1 MAKAFK
7 RTNRLTL
14 NLDEGGRLIAVDL
27 LKILKSKYNYR
38 KLSTITGFPVST
50 LTRYLTGKTIPKR
63 SRAEKLLKNLLADIN
78 ISSLIAQNIDGGE
91 EDYPNLS
98 RVMLDPNIIK
108 VLGAHI
114 LNEFMG
120 MKVTSFLSLDLLS
133 IPLASYLSTTT
144 SRPLHI
150 IANEP
155 IAFNGESIPIIF
167 TEHGGMHAKS
177 YWLVL
182 RGNRRR
188 ESILAIASHSPTP
201 PFFNSLMDTLTRLK
215 HELVGI
221 FMVSAREAHLK
232 KMNLPP
238 TLKRSYILLC

>member
-1 MAKAFK
+1 M
-7 RTNRLTL
+7 
-14 NLDEGGRLIAVDL
+14 DL

-63 SRAEKLLKNLLADIN
+63 SRTEKLLKNLLANIN
-78 ISSLIAQNIDGGE
+78 ISSLIAQNIGSSK
-91 EDYPNLS
+91 DYSDLS

-108 VLGAHI
+108 ILGAHI

-133 IPLASYLSTTT
+133 IPLASYLSTMT

-155 IAFNGESIPIIF
+155 IAFNGEAVPIVY
-167 TEHGGMHAKS
+167 TDHGGMHAKS

-182 RGNRRR
+182 RRNRKR

-201 PFFNSLMDTLTRLK
+201 SFFNSLMDILTRLR
-215 HELVGI
+215 HELIGL
-221 FMVSAREAHLK
+221 FMVSAREEYLK
-232 KMNLPP
+232 KMNIPP

>member
-1 MAKAFK
+1 MVKVFK

-14 NLDEGGRLIAVDL
+14 NLEEEGRLIAVDL
-27 LKILKSKYNYR
+27 LKILKTKYNYR

-63 SRAEKLLKNLLADIN
+63 SRTEKLLKNLLANIN
-78 ISSLIAQNIDGGE
+78 ISSLIAQNIGGGK
-91 EDYPNLS
+91 DYSDLS

-108 VLGAHI
+108 VLGAHV

-133 IPLASYLSTTT
+133 IPLASYLSTMT

-155 IAFNGESIPIIF
+155 IAFNGESVPIIF
-167 TEHGGMHAKS
+167 TDLGGMHAKS

-182 RGNRRR
+182 RRNRRK
-188 ESILAIASHSPTP
+188 ESILAVASHSPTP
-201 PFFNSLMDTLTRLK
+201 SFFNSLMDILTRLR
-215 HELVGI
+215 HELAGI
-221 FMVSAREAHLK
+221 FMVSAREDYLK

>member
-108 VLGAHI
+108 VLGAHV

-133 IPLASYLSTTT
+133 IPLASYLSTAT

>member
-1 MAKAFK
+1 MAKVFK
-7 RTNRLTL
+7 RTNRLIL
-14 NLDEGGRLIAVDL
+14 NLEEEGRLIAVDL
-27 LKILKSKYNYR
+27 LKILKTKYNYR

-63 SRAEKLLKNLLADIN
+63 SRTEKLLKNLLANIN
-78 ISSLIAQNIDGGE
+78 ISSLIAQNIGGGK
-91 EDYPNLS
+91 DYSDLS

-108 VLGAHI
+108 VLGAHV

-133 IPLASYLSTTT
+133 IPLASYLSTMT

-167 TEHGGMHAKS
+167 TDHGGMHAKS

-182 RGNRRR
+182 RRNRRK

-201 PFFNSLMDTLTRLK
+201 QFFNSLMEILTRLR

-221 FMVSAREAHLK
+221 FMVSAREDYLK

>member
-1 MAKAFK
+1 MVKAFK

-78 ISSLIAQNIDGGE
+78 ISSLIAQNIEGG
-91 EDYPNLS
+91 EDYPDLS

-108 VLGAHI
+108 VLGAHV

-133 IPLASYLSTTT
+133 IPLASYLSTMT

-155 IAFNGESIPIIF
+155 IAFNGESVPIIF
-167 TEHGGMHAKS
+167 TDHGGMHAKS

-182 RGNRRR
+182 RRNRRK
-188 ESILAIASHSPTP
+188 ESILAVASHSPTP
-201 PFFNSLMDTLTRLK
+201 QFFNSLMDILTRLR
-215 HELVGI
+215 HELAGI
-221 FMVSAREAHLK
+221 FMVSAREDYLK